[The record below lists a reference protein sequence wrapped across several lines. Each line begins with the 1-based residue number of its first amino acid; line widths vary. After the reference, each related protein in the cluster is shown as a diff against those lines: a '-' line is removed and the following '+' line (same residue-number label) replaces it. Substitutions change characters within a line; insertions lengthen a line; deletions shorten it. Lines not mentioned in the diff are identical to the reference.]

1 MAAYRPEPDRD
12 SRPWWE
18 RVARRE
24 FAVQE
29 CGTCGRLRFPPRAFC
44 PACRTE
50 VWRWRAAAPEG
61 TVESWIVSH
70 QPFVPG
76 ARDPYLVVMV
86 RLAAVPGCLVY
97 GNWRGERDPV
107 YGERVRVSYTEVRD
121 GLTLVD
127 WMPETSGSL
136 RDGENPPAS

>member
-18 RVARRE
+18 GVARHE

-29 CGTCGRLRFPPRAFC
+29 CEACGLSRFPPRAFC
-44 PACRTE
+44 PSCRTE
-50 VWRWRAAAPEG
+50 EWRWRQVVPEG

-70 QPFVPG
+70 QPFLPG

-86 RLAAVPGCLVY
+86 RLAAVPGGLVY
-97 GNWRGERDPV
+97 GNWRGEGPPE
-107 YGERVRVSYTEVRD
+107 YGLRVRGAYTEVGE

-127 WMPETSGSL
+127 WEPAGAGSVH
-136 RDGENPPAS
+136 RAGNPPDR